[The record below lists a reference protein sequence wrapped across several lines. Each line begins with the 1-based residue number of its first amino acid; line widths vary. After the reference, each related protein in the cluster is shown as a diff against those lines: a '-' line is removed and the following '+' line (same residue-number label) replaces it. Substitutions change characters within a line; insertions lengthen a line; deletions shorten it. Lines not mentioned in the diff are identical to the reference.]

1 MNVLRVDFKAEDAA
15 KQFAKSL
22 RETGFGVITNH
33 TISKALVQEVYAGW
47 DKFYNL
53 SKQDKMVYLFD
64 ANKNSQDGYFP
75 DGEVAK
81 GEKIADIKEF
91 FHIYPNCALPD
102 FLKEPTEKLRA
113 ELFAMAKTLL
123 GWLEA
128 ELPKEIAD
136 QLDCSLTDMISN
148 DRTLLR
154 TIYYPAFDGM
164 EPSGAVRAAAH
175 GDINLI
181 TLIPAASADGLQVQD
196 TNGNWID
203 VPCGEFGNIS
213 INAGDMLDMA
223 TQGYFPAT
231 IHRVINPEG
240 DKKSEARMSLP
251 LFCHPRADV
260 RLKPDFTAGDYLEE
274 RLAELGLKKAIS
286 E

>member
-1 MNVLRVDFKAEDAA
+1 MNVRRIDFKAPDAA
-15 KQFAKSL
+15 KQFATSL
-22 RETGFGVITNH
+22 RETGFGVVTNH
-33 TISKALVQEVYAGW
+33 NISKDLVEVVYSQW
-47 DKFYNL
+47 NEFYQLDKAEKMAYL
-53 SKQDKMVYLFD
+53 YDSSK
-64 ANKNSQDGYFP
+64 ASQDGYFP
-75 DGEVAK
+75 NGEIAK
-81 GEKIADIKEF
+81 GKTIADIKEF
-91 FHIYPNCALPD
+91 FHVYPRCKLPP
-102 FLKEPTEKLRA
+102 FLKERTEILRA
-113 ELFAMAKTLL
+113 ELFSMAKILL
-123 GWLEA
+123 GWLES
-128 ELPKEIAD
+128 ELPAGITSK
-136 QLDCSLTDMISN
+136 LDRRLTQMISN

-164 EPSGAVRAAAH
+164 EPAGAVRAAAH

-196 TNGNWID
+196 TGGHWYD

-251 LFCHPRADV
+251 LFCHAKADV
-260 RLKPDFTAGDYLEE
+260 VLKPGFTAGDYLGQ
-274 RLAELGLKKAIS
+274 RLTELGLK
-286 E
+286 